1 MRIVLLTALALV
13 LAVTSPAVAQDESP
27 ADEAIQEAI
36 TILEARKAQAEVR
49 ADQEKIAKA
58 IAALEKYLTKN
69 NDPDA
74 PKEPL
79 KITPTQLRKKLQ
91 AKAVFNPKTNEL
103 TLVYDLSKPDQ
114 LKDFQLN
121 GAEPIVRGGVLRIG
135 PADTITHVVQFE
147 TVSVTGQFVV
157 ENIGLGDPPY
167 IPFVRTTPGISFG
180 VGNLNVAYLRLADRG
195 KELGVRQVGRDQ
207 IQNKPLPVTFSV
219 KDKKAST
226 RVGSAEFAGVIEA
239 GSAGQVEL
247 LGGKGGLQV
256 RSLVISGTLDEEW
269 ATEFFAD

>member
-13 LAVTSPAVAQDESP
+13 LTVTSPAVAQDESP

-49 ADQEKIAKA
+49 VDQEKIAKA

-114 LKDFQLN
+114 LKDFELN
-121 GAEPIVRGGVLRIG
+121 GAEPVVRNGVLRVS

-157 ENIGLGDPPY
+157 ENIGAGESDL
-167 IPFVRTTPGISFG
+167 PFIRTTPGVAFC
-180 VGNLNVAYLRLADRG
+180 VGEYNGAYLKLAQKG
-195 KELGVRQVGRDQ
+195 KSLGVKQVGRDQ
-207 IQNKPLPVTFSV
+207 IQNKPLPIAFSV

-226 RVGSAEFAGVIEA
+226 KVGSAEFAGVIEA

-269 ATEFFAD
+269 AAEFFAD